1 MNDRTVPGDYQAE
14 RAALGCLLL
23 DGEALE
29 RVADWLTPEQFCLEQ
44 HGLIYTAMLACYSR
58 REPPD
63 VTTVAAEL
71 RRHEYRLIGG
81 EMISRLDAVRGLG
94 YLMEL
99 VNEAADPYR
108 VEHYAATISRTATLR
123 RLIEA
128 GGKISA
134 LGYDEASELDETL
147 DAAEQELFAV
157 SQRRESAAALGVDL
171 SEAAGAWWAR
181 VERLQSG
188 EDEAGIQTGWRDLDE
203 KLLLRRGQFHI
214 FAARPGVGKSAL
226 ALALARN
233 VAQRGEAVDIYSL
246 EMERMLMQDRLYAME
261 AGVDVNHI
269 QRGRLNDREMRALG
283 DATGRAS
290 QWPIHIVDRFQLS
303 HLGLRGYARR
313 RHARAKP
320 GLLIVDHIGLLPSP
334 KAENRNVALGE
345 ITRGFVHLALEL
357 DTVILALSQLNREVE
372 KRASKVPGL
381 SDLRDSGN
389 LEQDAASVTFLHRP
403 WLYDKTAARGLLELH
418 NGKHRNGESNWQVAL
433 TFDPATM
440 QLQSNYVEVPGYD
453 YAA

>member
-1 MNDRTVPGDYQAE
+1 MERTVPNAIQAE
-14 RAALGCLLL
+14 RAALGCILF
-23 DGEALE
+23 DGSTLE
-29 RVADWLTPEQFCLEQ
+29 QCAHELEPEQFYLEK
-44 HGLIYTAMLACYSR
+44 HALIYQAAMACIGR
-58 REPPD
+58 REPADP
-63 VTTVAAEL
+63 TTVAAEL
-71 RRHEYRLIGG
+71 SRHGQLELVG
-81 EMISRLDAVRGLG
+81 GLG
-94 YLMEL
+94 YLLEL
-99 VNEAADPYR
+99 VGGATDPYR
-108 VEHYAATISRTATLR
+108 LPYYAGHIERTATLR

-128 GGKISA
+128 GGKIA
-134 LGYDEASELDETL
+134 AMGYDEAEDIESTL
-147 DAAEQELFAV
+147 DKAEAELFTV
-157 SQRRESAAALGVDL
+157 SQRREGASALGVDL
-171 SEAAGAWWAR
+171 SDAAGPWWAR
-181 VERLQSG
+181 VERLQTG
-188 EDEAGIQTGWRDLDE
+188 EDEAGVQTGWAELDE

-214 FAARPGVGKSAL
+214 LAARPGVGKSAL

-233 VAQRGEAVDIYSL
+233 VAARGDAVDIYSL

-261 AGVDVNHI
+261 AGVDVNRI
-269 QRGRLNDREMRALG
+269 QRGRLTDQDMRALG

-313 RHARAKP
+313 RHARARP
-320 GLLIVDHIGLLPSP
+320 PLIIVDHIGLLPSP
-334 KAENRNVALGE
+334 KAENRNQALGE

-357 DTVILALSQLNREVE
+357 DAVVIALSQLNREVE

-403 WLYDKTAARGLLELH
+403 WLYDKREPRGLLELH
-418 NGKHRNGESNWQVAL
+418 NGKHRNGDSGWKVDL

-440 QLQSNYVEVPGYD
+440 RLQDTYQEVEGYD